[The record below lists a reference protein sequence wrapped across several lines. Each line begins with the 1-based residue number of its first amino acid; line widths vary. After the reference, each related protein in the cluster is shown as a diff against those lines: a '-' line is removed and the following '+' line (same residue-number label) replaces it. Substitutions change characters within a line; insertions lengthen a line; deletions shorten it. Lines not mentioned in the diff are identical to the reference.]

1 MSGSTTATTGDVGSA
16 APDAQGATRRSS
28 RAGFMSG
35 PVGRNL
41 GLVVALVILC
51 IVGVI
56 TAGDR
61 FASVDNLL
69 TILRLASVIGVVSV
83 GMTFVIIGGGIDLS
97 VGALVAL
104 SSVWATTLATQQLA
118 DNFHWIAM
126 VFTALVVG
134 AVAGLVNG
142 VVIAYGKLAAF
153 IATLAMLAAARGL
166 AEIISDRKTQI
177 VSNRGFLA
185 FFSGDV
191 FGIPTLVII
200 FALVALAGWV
210 LLNRTTFGRR
220 TFAVGG
226 NAEAARLA
234 GIRVQR
240 HTVKLYVLSGITCG
254 IAAIMLIA
262 RTTTGTATHGTL
274 YELDAIAAVVIGGTL
289 LIGGRGTIVGTV
301 LGVLI
306 FQTLTN
312 VFILNNLSSSAQQV
326 ARGVIIVLAVLLQ
339 QRLATGGFRFRRP
352 PTGAPGGGAVV
363 QGTPA
368 GAVSGGTGT
377 EGGPGGAR
385 PGANEDVPTT

>member
-1 MSGSTTATTGDVGSA
+1 MSEGATTGATVPASTNGANGGKVGLL
-16 APDAQGATRRSS
+16 
-28 RAGFMSG
+28 AG
-35 PVGRNL
+35 PLGRNL
-41 GLVVALVILC
+41 GLVVALAILC
-51 IVGVI
+51 IVGVA
-56 TAGDR
+56 TAGER
-61 FASVDNLL
+61 FADIDNVL

-104 SSVWATTLATQQLA
+104 ASVWATTLATQQIA
-118 DNFHWIAM
+118 EDVHWIVM
-126 VFTALVVG
+126 VVTALLVG
-134 AVAGLVNG
+134 TGAGLVNG
-142 VVIAYGKLAAF
+142 VVIAYGKLVAF

-166 AEIISDRKTQI
+166 AEIIANRRTQI
-177 VSNRGFLA
+177 VQDQDFLD

-191 FGIPTLVII
+191 LGVPTLVII
-200 FALVALAGWV
+200 FALVAVAGWV

-254 IAAIMLIA
+254 IAAVMIMA
-262 RTTTGTATHGTL
+262 RTTTGSSTHGTL

-289 LIGGRGTIVGTV
+289 LLGGRGTIVGTV

-306 FQTLTN
+306 FTTLGN
-312 VFILNNLSSSAQQV
+312 VFTLNDLSSSAQAV

-339 QRLATGGFRFRRP
+339 MRLASGDGRARSSKS
-352 PTGAPGGGAVV
+352 PTSA
-363 QGTPA
+363 TDA
-368 GAVSGGTGT
+368 GSAA
-377 EGGPGGAR
+377 GGPGGAAGGGSAVPGAPAGAR
-385 PGANEDVPTT
+385 PGGAAGGPTT